1 MDASS
6 PNPPLPVL
14 HEAILSAEE
23 LVRLFDDLQRSAAI
37 ERVTIRS
44 AGARRAES
52 LAISLDEARTL
63 FASGDAAAVQ
73 VRYEYDGAAWCDT
86 ILRTPGGARIVR
98 MKQALD
104 GPT

>member
-6 PNPPLPVL
+6 PNPPLPAL
-14 HEAILSAEE
+14 HEAILSVDE
-23 LVRLFDDLQRSAAI
+23 LARLFDDLQRSAAI
-37 ERVTIRS
+37 ERVTIRPV
-44 AGARRAES
+44 GARRAES
-52 LAISLDEARTL
+52 SAVSLDEARAL

-73 VRYEYDGAAWCDT
+73 VRYEYDGVAWCDT
-86 ILRTPGGARIVR
+86 IQRTPGGARVVR